1 MLVPKNI
8 KHVGVSLTDTNLK
21 NADLDNIVVINANL
35 SDTDLQNT
43 GRRVAKLEKACGLH
57 SR

>member
-1 MLVPKNI
+1 MPKNI